1 MRGYTIMKMG
11 KTGTHKTGTHK
22 HTNAPTQIFIFPRV
36 GIVIGRIYDNDDGE
50 NWHILT
56 HTHFFCHV

>member
-1 MRGYTIMKMG
+1 MKMG